1 MLSIPKWEQ
10 ETVSLSVKLG
20 SDTGLRKKKKM
31 KKENTTCKY
40 SLKNN
45 SL

>member
-20 SDTGLRKKKKM
+20 SDTGLRKKKKN
-31 KKENTTCKY
+31 EEGEYN
-40 SLKNN
+40 L
-45 SL
+45 